1 MAAILSAVSGT
12 PVIPGSFPPRP
23 PRLPPIDTHHQ
34 PIFGD
39 SWSGSVHKLPRR
51 PALQQALIPT
61 ILSAVSGTPVIPRS
75 LLAPAPLQLLDTRG
89 TAGKDSWP
97 DVTEFIND
105 VNSTTVRFKPVVTL
119 GGKLQAFL
127 AKVQQQMEIPSELHT
142 RLTQLSELATFLH
155 DLSQFLQQF
164 PIFKLFLP
172 PLTASL
178 ANERQAITGLDT
190 DVGQLV
196 QSAASLSA
204 SIQVLVYLHALYLYY
219 RIYSVFS
226 YVYSLS

>member
-1 MAAILSAVSGT
+1 MAAILSAVSGA

-23 PRLPPIDTHHQ
+23 PPLPPIDTHYQ
-34 PIFGD
+34 AVLED
-39 SWSGSVHKLPRR
+39 SWSDSLHKLPRP
-51 PALQQALIPT
+51 PALQQALMPAIH
-61 ILSAVSGTPVIPRS
+61 SAVSVTPVTPGS
-75 LLAPAPLQLLDTRG
+75 FLAPTPPLPLDTHG
-89 TAGKDSWP
+89 AAVKDDWP
-97 DVTEFIND
+97 DVTQFIND
-105 VNSTTVRFKPVVTL
+105 VNGITVHFKPVVTL
-119 GGKLQAFL
+119 GGKLQAFF

-172 PLTASL
+172 SLTASL
-178 ANERQAITGLDT
+178 ANEQQAITGLDT

-204 SIQVLVYLHALYLYY
+204 SIQVLVYLHAL
-219 RIYSVFS
+219 
-226 YVYSLS
+226 